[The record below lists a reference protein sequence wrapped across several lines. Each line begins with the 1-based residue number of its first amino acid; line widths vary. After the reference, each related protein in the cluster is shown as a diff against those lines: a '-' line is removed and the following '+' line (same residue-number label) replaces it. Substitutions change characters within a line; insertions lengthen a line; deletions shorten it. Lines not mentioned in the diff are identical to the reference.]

1 MGPKSA
7 MTPQPTRRPEG
18 HRAVPPDAAHAE
30 LAVPE
35 DAGSVQRAR
44 RFVSAQLARW
54 SVDATVAGDAVLVA
68 SELVTN
74 ALRHGRAPRSLELEL
89 SPERLWIA
97 VGDAGPGRPR
107 HRPFATDREGG
118 RGLALLEALGADWGF
133 ESKPADGKRVWCE
146 LALS

>member
-1 MGPKSA
+1 MLPS
-7 MTPQPTRRPEG
+7 T
-18 HRAVPPDAAHAE
+18 AHAE

-35 DAGSVQRAR
+35 DAGSVRRAR
-44 RFVSAQLARW
+44 WFVSAQLAWW

-74 ALRHGRAPRSLELEL
+74 ALRHGRAPRRLELEL
-89 SPERLWIA
+89 SAETLRIA

-107 HRPFATDREGG
+107 RRPFATDRESG

-133 ESKPADGKRVWCE
+133 EPKPAAGKRVWCE